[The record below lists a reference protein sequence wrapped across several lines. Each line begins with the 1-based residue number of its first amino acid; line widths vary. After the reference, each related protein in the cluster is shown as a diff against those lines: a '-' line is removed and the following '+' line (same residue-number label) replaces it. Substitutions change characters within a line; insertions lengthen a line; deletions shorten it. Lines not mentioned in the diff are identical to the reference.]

1 MRHAP
6 GGLSERRF
14 TETHQSFLR
23 ARGSATGWRGAMVV
37 AAIRPQLPGG
47 RVGQLRLQNA
57 VEAGPAGGVPDRSR
71 YFHSTTPVPR
81 PPVGPPDVVVPRA
94 AVCEREC
101 ASVPEAAPEPPH
113 HAHAP

>member
-47 RVGQLRLQNA
+47 GVGQLRLQNA
-57 VEAGPAGGVPDRSR
+57 VEAGPAAGVPERGP
-71 YFHSTTPVPR
+71 YFHSPTPGPR
-81 PPVGPPDVVVPRA
+81 PPVGRPAVVGGP
-94 AVCEREC
+94 
-101 ASVPEAAPEPPH
+101 AAPLRRARACGRPGAAPP
-113 HAHAP
+113 

>member
-23 ARGSATGWRGAMVV
+23 ARGGATGWRGAMVV

-47 RVGQLRLQNA
+47 GVGQLRLQNA
-57 VEAGPAGGVPDRSR
+57 VEAGPAARAPARR
-71 YFHSTTPVPR
+71 PHLPPTPPGPPPPAR
-81 PPVGPPDVVVPRA
+81 PPPGVVGRPPPRRPPRA
-94 AVCEREC
+94 
-101 ASVPEAAPEPPH
+101 PP
-113 HAHAP
+113 PG

>member
-23 ARGSATGWRGAMVV
+23 ARGGATGWRGAMVV

-47 RVGQLRLQNA
+47 GVGQLRLQNA
-57 VEAGPAGGVPDRSR
+57 VEAGPAAGGPERRRPFPSP
-71 YFHSTTPVPR
+71 TPGPR
-81 PPVGPPDVVVPRA
+81 PPLGRPPAVVGGAAARATRAAAPRA
-94 AVCEREC
+94 D
-101 ASVPEAAPEPPH
+101 
-113 HAHAP
+113 